1 MRRSLIMLAMLGAF
15 GFAGRAL
22 ADCRLAK
29 LAELPV
35 TMVGLRPMV
44 TVKINGRDAQFVAD
58 SGSFYSMISP
68 AAAAEYNLPVRPVPL
83 GGLSV
88 SGVGGK
94 ALPSMTTVDSFTL
107 AGIPFPKFQLLV
119 VDVGGGTGLLG
130 QNVFSLGDVEYDLA
144 NGNIKLWR
152 ADGCNQTTMAYWIHS
167 NTDSYSDIEVS
178 LTTPGEPHTIGSA
191 YLNGV
196 KLTVMFD
203 SGASTS
209 VLTLNAAQ
217 RAGITPSSPGVIDG
231 GLNYGIGQTAS
242 KGWIGSFPSFKVGE
256 EEIRNARLRFGEI
269 RLGREDMLIGADFFL
284 SHRIYLSRS
293 QHKLFFTYNGGPV
306 FNLTAA
312 TPAASKDSAA
322 GSDSPAAASSAPA
335 TATATATAAP
345 AAADPAD
352 AAEFSRR
359 GSAYAARHDYEHAIA
374 ALSRAC
380 ELAPDNATYFYQR
393 GLVFRD
399 NKQPDL
405 AMADLDRSLELKPA
419 YVPALMARAELRLAA
434 RKAEGAAKDLE
445 AAADAADK
453 ADDVRLQIALDEER
467 AEQYAQ
473 AKVQYGLWA
482 SAHPKDVRL
491 AEVIL
496 GRCRLGALSGQDLDA
511 ALADCSTFAWHM
523 GKSTPQNSVIFVD
536 RGLIRLRMGDTGHAI
551 SDFDSALKEL
561 PRDASALYGRGVAEQ
576 RQGKS
581 AEAKTDMEAATALQP
596 GIADS
601 FRKRGITP

>member
-1 MRRSLIMLAMLGAF
+1 MRRSFIMLAMLGVL
-15 GFAGRAL
+15 GLSGRSL
-22 ADCRLAK
+22 ADCKLAK

-44 TVKINGRDAQFVAD
+44 TAKINGRDAQLVAD

-94 ALPSMTTVDSFTL
+94 ASVSMTTVASFTL
-107 AGIPFPKFQLLV
+107 AGIPFPKFELLV
-119 VDVGGGTGLLG
+119 VDIGGGTGLLG
-130 QNVFSLGDVEYDLA
+130 QNVLSIGDVEYDLA

-152 ADGCNQTTMAYWIHS
+152 ADGCNQTMMAYWIHS
-167 NTDSYSDIEVS
+167 NTDSYSDMEVS

-203 SGASTS
+203 SGASS
-209 VLTLNAAQ
+209 SSLTLNAAG

-231 GLNYGIGQTAS
+231 GLNYGIGRIAS
-242 KGWIGSFPSFKVGE
+242 KGWIGTFPSFKIGE

-269 RLGREDMLIGADFFL
+269 QLGRADMLIGADFFL
-284 SHRIYLSRS
+284 SHRIYLARG

-312 TPAASKDSAA
+312 TTAASQNPAA
-322 GSDSPAAASSAPA
+322 GSDSSAAASTAPA
-335 TATATATAAP
+335 TAAP
-345 AAADPAD
+345 AAAADPAD

-374 ALSRAC
+374 ALTRAC

-393 GLVFRD
+393 ALVFRD

-405 AMADLDRSLELKPA
+405 AMADLDRSLELKPV

-434 RKAEGAAKDLE
+434 RNAAGAAKDLE

-453 ADDVRLQIALDEER
+453 TDDVRLEIALDDER

-473 AKVQYGLWA
+473 AKVQYDLWA

-491 AEVIL
+491 PEVIL
-496 GRCRLGALSGQDLDA
+496 GRCRLGALAGQNLDA

-523 GKSTPQNSVIFVD
+523 GKSTPQNSVIFAF
-536 RGLIRLRMGDTGHAI
+536 RGLIRLRMGDNGRAI

-561 PRDASALYGRGVAEQ
+561 PRDALALYGRGVAEQ

-581 AEAKTDMEAATALQP
+581 AEAKTDMEAATTVQS
-596 GIADS
+596 GIADT